1 MSRRLRIQEAIVLGC
16 LSAGSLIWC
25 FLMYRR
31 LPEWLPLSF
40 LAPIVYC
47 LRELAAQPAGL
58 CLFFGASLLLLAGK
72 RLLTARRLKRARGWL
87 YLGGYALVG
96 AGGLFGWLLQVQRVG
111 VPSAAYSASALVA
124 SVSPGD
130 SWITGWF
137 VTAQAALV
145 ISVVLWI
152 FWLGD
157 WAADR
162 IMNAKEG

>member
-72 RLLTARRLKRARGWL
+72 RLLTARRLKRALR
-87 YLGGYALVG
+87 
-96 AGGLFGWLLQVQRVG
+96 
-111 VPSAAYSASALVA
+111 
-124 SVSPGD
+124 
-130 SWITGWF
+130 
-137 VTAQAALV
+137 
-145 ISVVLWI
+145 
-152 FWLGD
+152 
-157 WAADR
+157 
-162 IMNAKEG
+162 